1 MRYLGKIGL
10 SGAALLA
17 LGACAKTENPGLP
30 ELPPAEN
37 APLSSAD
44 MAGVTDE
51 PVKIGD
57 PYQVNGRNYVPQEVK
72 SYDEVGYASW
82 YGADFEGQPTA
93 NGEIYVS
100 QKISG
105 AHKTLPLPTYV
116 EVTALDT
123 GRTILLRLNDRGP
136 FSNDRLIDLSA
147 GAAAQLG
154 ISDKGV
160 APVRVRKVN
169 PPEGERAQ
177 LRRGG
182 SVAER
187 LPTPESLLKV
197 LRSKLT
203 AAPVAQI
210 APTELP
216 PATVTA
222 PEVKAAA
229 TKAAPAKK
237 IEAAQQKAVE
247 VAKAQPKGAAPAQ
260 TAAKPAPKASEAAAA
275 APAKAVSKGALM
287 VQVGAF
293 SSRSNA
299 EKVAQAAGGSVY
311 QSGKMFR
318 VRTGPFANQAAANKG
333 VAQAKAKGYSDA
345 RIVRAD

>member
-1 MRYLGKIGL
+1 MRYQDNILIGGL
-10 SGAALLA
+10 ALLA
-17 LGACAKTENPGLP
+17 LSACAKTEDPGLP
-30 ELPPAEN
+30 ELPPAEA
-37 APLSSAD
+37 APSNMGQGALVA
-44 MAGVTDE
+44 DE
-51 PVKIGD
+51 PTKIGD
-57 PYQVNGRNYVPQEVK
+57 PYQVNGRSYVPQAVK

-82 YGADFEGQPTA
+82 YGGDLEGKETA
-93 NGEIYVS
+93 NGETFVS
-100 QKISG
+100 SRISG

-136 FSNDRLIDLSA
+136 FTNDRLIDLSA

-154 ISDKGV
+154 ITDKGI
-160 APVRVRKVN
+160 AAVRVRKVN
-169 PPEGERAQ
+169 PPDGERAQ

-197 LRSKLT
+197 LRTKLT

-210 APTELP
+210 SPTDIPAAETKAP
-216 PATVTA
+216 PAKTV
-222 PEVKAAA
+222 EAA
-229 TKAAPAKK
+229 T
-237 IEAAQQKAVE
+237 EKAVE
-247 VAKAQPKGAAPAQ
+247 VAKAAPKAVTPKAAPVKPI
-260 TAAKPAPKASEAAAA
+260 AKPAPKAETKP
-275 APAKAVSKGALM
+275 APTPTESKAVSKGAFM

-293 SSRSNA
+293 SSRANA
-299 EKVAQAAGGSVY
+299 ESVAKAAGGSVY
-311 QSGKMFR
+311 PAGKMFR

-333 VAQAKAKGYSDA
+333 VVQAKAKGYSDA

>member
-1 MRYLGKIGL
+1 MQYQGKIL
-10 SGAALLA
+10 ISGLA
-17 LGACAKTENPGLP
+17 LMVLSACAKTDDPGLP
-30 ELPPAEN
+30 ELPPAEMM
-37 APLSSAD
+37 PSH
-44 MAGVTDE
+44 AGDGLAVADE
-51 PVKIGD
+51 PTKIGD
-57 PYQVNGRNYVPQEVK
+57 PYDVNGRSYVPQEVK
-72 SYDEVGYASW
+72 SYDEVGFASW
-82 YGADFEGQPTA
+82 YGADLEGKETA
-93 NGEIYVS
+93 NGETFVS
-100 QKISG
+100 SHISG

-136 FSNDRLIDLSA
+136 FANDRLIDLSA

-154 ISDKGV
+154 ITDKGV

-203 AAPVAQI
+203 VTPVVQI
-210 APTELP
+210 APVDI
-216 PATVTA
+216 PAS
-222 PEVKAAA
+222 E
-229 TKAAPAKK
+229 TKAAETKVAPIKDIETAK
-237 IEAAQQKAVE
+237 EKAVE
-247 VAKAQPKGAAPAQ
+247 VAKVTPKAVTKPAQ
-260 TAAKPAPKASEAAAA
+260 KKEEKPASAETKS
-275 APAKAVSKGALM
+275 VSKGAFM
-287 VQVGAF
+287 VQIGAF
-293 SSRSNA
+293 SNRTNA
-299 EKVAQAAGGSVY
+299 ESTAKSAEGSVY
-311 QSGKMFR
+311 PAGKMFR
-318 VRTGPFANQAAANKG
+318 VRTGPYANQALANKG